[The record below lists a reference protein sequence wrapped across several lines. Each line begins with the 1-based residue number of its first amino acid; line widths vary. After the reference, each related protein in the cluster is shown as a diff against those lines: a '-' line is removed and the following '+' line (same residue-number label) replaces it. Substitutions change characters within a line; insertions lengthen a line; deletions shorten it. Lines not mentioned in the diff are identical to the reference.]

1 MGKRA
6 AKSTAKA
13 NETQQSEQ
21 LLEGL
26 AWVEAAERLARFSG
40 CAELAVALLYL
51 RGAVTGDGGSS
62 AALNLAEALAIMTK
76 DQARTLEAV
85 VEADG
90 TPEAVRDHTGGEEC
104 ERRAMLLASGWMWLR
119 TLAAK

>member
-26 AWVEAAERLARFSG
+26 AWVEASERLARFSG

-51 RGAVTGDGGSS
+51 RGAFVGDSGRP
-62 AALNLAEALAIMTK
+62 ALNLAEALAIMTK

-85 VEADG
+85 LEADG
-90 TPEAVRDHTGGEEC
+90 APEAVRDHTGGEEC

-119 TLAAK
+119 SEFAK